1 MRARTTVRTTGVLAA
16 GVLLLAACGGGGGD
30 DGGSGG
36 GGEPQP
42 GGDLVMVRADDPST
56 LMPTEPS
63 DNASIWV
70 IQNVYD
76 TLVVASDDGQEIE
89 PGLAEEWE
97 QSEDKL
103 TWTFQLREGV
113 TFHNGDPLTADDVKF
128 SIDRA
133 TDPEMPFG
141 SLNEQIESVEAPD
154 ETTVVV
160 TTKVPWAP
168 LPADL
173 ALFAN
178 SIVPTDF
185 AGLSEEEFAEKPI
198 GSGPFKFDSWTRG
211 QSLKVVKN
219 ADYWEEG
226 KPYLDSVTFNTVPDA
241 NTRAQQVVGDQ
252 AQINE
257 FPPYSTIEGLRT
269 TPNVQVETFD
279 SSKINYIN
287 VNHREAPLNDVHVR
301 RALSM
306 ALDRE
311 SMIDAVTY
319 GNAQQAT
326 TFMSPALWGHDPEI
340 EGLQFDVEAAK
351 AELAKSEHSG
361 GDLSIEMTI
370 SSGDPDD
377 SAIAQIAQEA
387 FAQIGVELTINP
399 LDPATARENRAN
411 GNFELIT
418 AYATTDI
425 TDPDQMVGFLVR
437 GGNRIN
443 SGYANDELDAAASKA
458 AQTED
463 RAEREELYSQI
474 QQIATDEVAV
484 IPLYYSP
491 AVFSFSDSVKGFKT
505 TAVGSYTLRDTW
517 LDD

>member
-1 MRARTTVRTTGVLAA
+1 MRTRTTVRTTGVLAA
-16 GVLLLAACGGGGGD
+16 AALVLAACGGGGGD
-30 DGGSGG
+30 DGGPG

-56 LMPTEPS
+56 LMPTDPS
-63 DNASIWV
+63 DNAAIWV
-70 IQNVYD
+70 IQNVFD
-76 TLVVASDDGQEIE
+76 TLVVASDDGQDVQ
-89 PGLAEEWE
+89 PGLATEWE

-113 TFHNGDPLTADDVKF
+113 TFHNGDPVTPEDVEF

-133 TDPEMPFG
+133 TDPDLPFG
-141 SLNEQIESVEAPD
+141 SLNEQIESVEATD
-154 ETTVVV
+154 DSTIEV
-160 TTKVPWAP
+160 TTKVPWSP

-178 SIVPTDF
+178 SIVPKDF
-185 AGLSEEEFAEKPI
+185 AGMSEEEFAEKPI
-198 GSGPFKFDSWTRG
+198 GSGPFKFDSWTKG
-211 QSLKVVKN
+211 QTLKVVKN
-219 ADYWEEG
+219 PDYWDEG

-241 NTRAQQVVGDQ
+241 NTRAQQLLGDQ

-269 TPNVQVETFD
+269 TPNVQVETFE

-287 VNHREAPLNDVHVR
+287 MNNRAEPLDDVHVR

-306 ALDRE
+306 ALDRK

-319 GNAQQAT
+319 GNAKEAT
-326 TFMSPALWGHDPEI
+326 TFMSPALWGHDPEV
-340 EGLQFDVEAAK
+340 EGLQYDLEAAK
-351 AELAKSEHSG
+351 AELAESDHPDG
-361 GDLSIEMTI
+361 FTIEMTI
-370 SSGDPDD
+370 GSGDPD
-377 SAIAQIAQEA
+377 STAIAQIAQEA
-387 FAQIGVELTINP
+387 WAQIGVELEINP
-399 LDPATARENRAN
+399 VDPATARENRMN
-411 GNFELIT
+411 GNFELVT
-418 AYATTDI
+418 SYATTDI
-425 TDPDQMVGFLVR
+425 IDPDQMVGFLVR

-443 SGYANDELDAAASKA
+443 SGYANDELDEAASKA
-458 AQTED
+458 AQTDD
-463 RAEREELYSQI
+463 RAEREEYYSRI
-474 QQIATDEVAV
+474 QQIATEEAAL

-491 AVFSFSDSVKGFKT
+491 AVFSFADSVKGFKT

>member
-1 MRARTTVRTTGVLAA
+1 MRTRTTVRTTGVLAA
-16 GVLLLAACGGGGGD
+16 GALLLVACGGGGGD
-30 DGGSGG
+30 DGAGG
-36 GGEPQP
+36 AGEPQA

-63 DNASIWV
+63 DNAAIWV
-70 IQNVYD
+70 IQNIYD
-76 TLVVASDDGQEIE
+76 TLVVASDDGKEIE
-89 PGLAEEWE
+89 PGLATEWE

-113 TFHNGDPLTADDVKF
+113 TFHNGDPVTAQDVKF

-133 TDPEMPFG
+133 TDPDLPFG
-141 SLNEQIESVEAPD
+141 SLNEQISSVEAED
-154 ETTVVV
+154 DSTVVV
-160 TTKVPWAP
+160 TTKVPWSP

-178 SIVPTDF
+178 SIVPEDF
-185 AGLSEEEFAEKPI
+185 AGMSEEEFAEKPI
-198 GSGPFKFDSWTRG
+198 GSGPFKFDSWTKG
-211 QSLKVVKN
+211 QTLKVAKN

-226 KPYLDSVTFNTVPDA
+226 RPYLDSVTFNTVADS
-241 NTRAQQVVGDQ
+241 NTRAQQVMGDQ

-257 FPPYSTIEGLRT
+257 FPPYSTIEGLET

-287 VNHREAPLNDVHVR
+287 MNHRDAPLDDVHVR

-306 ALDRE
+306 ALDRK

-319 GNAQQAT
+319 GHAKEAT

-340 EGLQFDVEAAK
+340 AGLGYDVEAAK
-351 AELAKSEHSG
+351 AELAESDHPDGFE
-361 GDLSIEMTI
+361 IEMTI
-370 SSGDPDD
+370 SSGDPDGT
-377 SAIAQIAQEA
+377 AVAQIAQEA
-387 FAQIGVELTINP
+387 FAEIGVTLKINP
-399 LDPATARENRAN
+399 VDPATARENRSN
-411 GNFELIT
+411 GNYEMVT
-418 AYATTDI
+418 SYATTDI

-443 SGYANDELDAAASKA
+443 SGYANDELDAAAEKA
-458 AQTED
+458 AQTDD
-463 RAEREELYSQI
+463 RAEREELYSKV
-474 QQIATDEVAV
+474 QQIATDEAAL
-484 IPLYYSP
+484 IPLFYSP
-491 AVFSFSDSVKGFKT
+491 AVFSFSDSVQGFKT